1 MAMVIAPYFGEEIG
15 SNNSTKSY
23 KEVVTL
29 VKLPL
34 ICSGYLKYFRERKW
48 SKKLQRNATKHK

>member
-34 ICSGYLKYFRERKW
+34 ICSGYLKYFREQKW
-48 SKKLQRNATKHK
+48 SKKL